1 MLDLSPMNAIRVD
14 PAHRT
19 VTADAGCTWKDLD
32 AETQQFGLAVT
43 GGLVSSTGIAG
54 FTTGGGIGWLMR
66 KHGLACDN
74 LIGADVVTADGQF
87 VHASADE
94 HPNLFW
100 GLRGGGGNFAVV
112 TSFEFQLHEVGPTVF
127 SGLVFYPSD
136 EAEQVLRCYRA
147 ACTAAP
153 DELTTLVNLT
163 TRTTGAVP
171 ARIGPRHVDH

>member
-1 MLDLSPMNAIRVD
+1 
-14 PAHRT
+14 
-19 VTADAGCTWKDLD
+19 
-32 AETQQFGLAVT
+32 VT

-74 LIGADVVTADGQF
+74 LIGADVVTVDGQF

>member
-1 MLDLSPMNAIRVD
+1 
-14 PAHRT
+14 
-19 VTADAGCTWKDLD
+19 
-32 AETQQFGLAVT
+32 
-43 GGLVSSTGIAG
+43 
-54 FTTGGGIGWLMR
+54 
-66 KHGLACDN
+66 
-74 LIGADVVTADGQF
+74 
-87 VHASADE
+87 
-94 HPNLFW
+94 
-100 GLRGGGGNFAVV
+100 
-112 TSFEFQLHEVGPTVF
+112 VF